1 MSDSSNLEL
10 AKVRLERVYELCEEA
25 TALLNDGKYKS
36 ANNRA
41 YYSVEKSIKA
51 LLALKK
57 KDASTHS
64 GVLKTFNMEYVH
76 DGDGTFT
83 VDDYRNADRAE
94 NIRSVSDYDDFYI
107 ANKDESEGQVESAKY
122 LCNKVNNYILKQG

>member
-10 AKVRLERVYELCEEA
+10 AKVRLERAYELCEEA

-76 DGDGTFT
+76 DGDGIFT

-107 ANKDESEGQVESAKY
+107 ANKDESEGQVEFAKY